1 VNDAGMPIRSALL
14 AAAVACLAGLAL
26 PAFADAGQIGTAT
39 RLLKGKRFVTHAGAT
54 VANATIDRSADLC
67 RNGRFTYR
75 STFLYPAADELQEQV
90 VTGRWR
96 VVSARIR
103 GSRGTATVRY
113 TADDG
118 STGLVRFQA
127 TGRGVY
133 VDGQLAEVVAA
144 SC

>member
-1 VNDAGMPIRSALL
+1 MAVMRFRIAAL
-14 AAAVACLAGLAL
+14 AALASLAAL
-26 PAFADAGQIGTAT
+26 PAVADAGQVDTAKK
-39 RLLKGKRFVTHAGAT
+39 LLRGKRFITHAGSS

-75 STFLYPAADELQEQV
+75 STFLYPGADELQEQT

-103 GSRGTATVRY
+103 GRQGTATVRW

-118 STGLVRFQA
+118 STGLVRFSA
-127 TGRGVY
+127 TARGVY
-133 VDGQLAEVVAA
+133 VDGQPAEIAA
-144 SC
+144 AGC

>member
-1 VNDAGMPIRSALL
+1 MPIRSAAL

-26 PAFADAGQIGTAT
+26 SAPAHAGQIDTAK
-39 RLLKGKRFVTHAGAT
+39 RLLRGKRFITHVGSST
-54 VANATIDRSADLC
+54 GDATIDRSADLC

-75 STFLYPAADELQEQV
+75 STFLYPGADELQEQV

-96 VVSARIR
+96 VVSAKIR

-127 TGRGVY
+127 TARGVY

>member
-1 VNDAGMPIRSALL
+1 MRIRSTAL

-39 RLLKGKRFVTHAGAT
+39 RLLKGKRFVTHAGSG

-96 VVSARIR
+96 VVSAKIR

-118 STGLVRFQA
+118 STGIVRFQA
-127 TGRGVY
+127 TARGVY
-133 VDGQLAEVVAA
+133 VDGQIAEVVAA
-144 SC
+144 GC